1 MWKSGSRWLGLREGG
16 KTRLGLGGCREGSR
30 VELATLPG
38 TRKPQGPGTSTVG
51 QLGQVK
57 NKVQSHIHFTN
68 TPAFS

>member
-1 MWKSGSRWLGLREGG
+1 MEEQFTLVGAERRRKNQAGS
-16 KTRLGLGGCREGSR
+16 GGCRGGSR
-30 VELATLPG
+30 VELVTLPG

>member
-1 MWKSGSRWLGLREGG
+1 MEEWFTLVGAERRRKNQAGSGDWG
-16 KTRLGLGGCREGSR
+16 GSR
-30 VELATLPG
+30 VKLATLPG